1 MRRVCRDH
9 PKCAA
14 GCEGCQ
20 AQNRAYLRAW
30 KKGHRMGHLVDST
43 PAREHIVTLVE
54 AGYSLSSI
62 ARRSGVSLSAIYN
75 LSRGVNPTIHV
86 DTSEAILGTRA
97 GDAVM
102 VPAVGVHRRL
112 QHLALMGWSTSRLAE
127 ELGVTQQ
134 MVSLLTA
141 GRTRETHVT
150 TFERVVRF
158 FSAHWQEDG
167 GSTRAKG
174 YARRN
179 GYVPAA
185 AWDDIDNPRERP
197 KGVAA

>member
-9 PKCAA
+9 PKYVA
-14 GCEGCQ
+14 GCVGCQ
-20 AQNRAYLRAW
+20 AQNRVYLRAW
-30 KKGHRMGHLVDST
+30 KQGHRMGHMVDST

-75 LSRGVNPTIHV
+75 LAKGANPTIHV

-102 VPAVGVHRRL
+102 VPAVGVQRRL
-112 QHLALMGWSTSRLAE
+112 QHLALMGWSTGRLAE

-134 MVSLLTA
+134 MVSLLIL
-141 GRTRETHVT
+141 GRTHQIHVT
-150 TFERVVRF
+150 TFEGVAGF
-158 FSAHWQEDG
+158 FSSHWQDDG
-167 GSTRAKG
+167 GEH
-174 YARRN
+174 
-179 GYVPAA
+179 
-185 AWDDIDNPRERP
+185 PREGP
-197 KGVAA
+197 CQPQGVRACGRVG

>member
-9 PKCAA
+9 PKYVA

-43 PAREHIVTLVE
+43 PAREHIATLVE

-102 VPAVGVHRRL
+102 VPSVGVHRRL
-112 QHLALMGWSTSRLAE
+112 QHLALMGWSAGRLAG

-134 MVSLLTA
+134 MVSLLMI
-141 GRTRETHVT
+141 GKTRQVHVT
-150 TFERVVRF
+150 TFEKVRVF
-158 FSAHWQEDG
+158 FSAHWQDDG

-185 AWDDIDNPRERP
+185 AWDDIDNPNERP

>member
-9 PKCAA
+9 PKYVA

-30 KKGHRMGHLVDST
+30 KQGHRMGHMVDAT

-54 AGYSLSSI
+54 AGYNLSSI

-75 LSRGVNPTIHV
+75 LAKGANPTIHM
-86 DTSEAILGTRA
+86 DTSEAILGTRR

-127 ELGVTQQ
+127 ELGVTQP
-134 MVSLLTA
+134 MVSLLML
-141 GRTRETHVT
+141 GRTRQTHVT

-158 FSAHWQEDG
+158 FSAHWQVDG
-167 GSTRAKG
+167 GSNRAKG

-179 GYVPAA
+179 GYVTAA

>member
-9 PKCAA
+9 PKYVA

-30 KKGHRMGHLVDST
+30 KKGHRMGHMVDAT
-43 PAREHIVTLVE
+43 LAREHIVTLVE

-75 LSRGVNPTIHV
+75 LSRGVNPTIHM
-86 DTSEAILGTRA
+86 DTAEAILGTRR

-102 VPAVGVHRRL
+102 VPAVGVQRRL

-134 MVSLLTA
+134 MVSLLML
-141 GRTRETHVT
+141 GRTHQIHVT
-150 TFERVVRF
+150 TFEGVVRF

>member
-1 MRRVCRDH
+1 MRRVCWDH
-9 PKCAA
+9 PKYVA

-30 KKGHRMGHLVDST
+30 KQGHRMGHMVDST
-43 PAREHIVTLVE
+43 PARDHIRALTK

-75 LSRGVNPTIHV
+75 LSRGVNPTIHM
-86 DTSEAILGTRA
+86 DTAEAILGTRR

-112 QHLALMGWSTSRLAE
+112 QHLALMGWSAGRLAG

-134 MVSLLTA
+134 MVSLLMI
-141 GRTRETHVT
+141 GKTRQVHMT
-150 TFERVVRF
+150 TFEKVRVF

>member
-9 PKCAA
+9 PKYVA

-20 AQNRAYLRAW
+20 AQNRAYLRTW
-30 KKGHRMGHLVDST
+30 KKGHRMGYLVDST
-43 PAREHIVTLVE
+43 PARDHIHTLTR

-75 LSRGVNPTIHV
+75 LAKSANPTIHV

-102 VPAVGVHRRL
+102 VPAVGVQRRL

-134 MVSLLTA
+134 MVSLLML
-141 GRTRETHVT
+141 GRTHQIHVT
-150 TFERVVRF
+150 TFEGVAGF

-174 YARRN
+174 CARRN

>member
-9 PKCAA
+9 PKYVA

-30 KKGHRMGHLVDST
+30 KKGHRMGHMVDST
-43 PAREHIVTLVE
+43 PAREHIATLVE

-112 QHLALMGWSTSRLAE
+112 QHLALMGWSAGRLAG

-134 MVSLLTA
+134 MVSLLMI
-141 GRTRETHVT
+141 GKTRQVHVT
-150 TFERVVRF
+150 TFEKVRVF
-158 FSAHWQEDG
+158 FSANWQDDG